1 MNFVLLLIIATALFS
16 VFLNSVT
23 IENVILLILGTIGL
37 SIYIKKNPVQKNY
50 ATYLVIFIV
59 WVSAIFMPSFH
70 LIESIMTSI
79 YTEVTPELNNRVLSF
94 GIKVFFVS
102 CLSIWVDSLF
112 KRQGSKLDAKVIF
125 KPKLVSESFITAFIL
140 GCIALSI
147 FCYSI
152 GLGRMGSEG
161 IALPFHL
168 GGIINFFRSL
178 LVPFL
183 FAIFLEGYLCN
194 NRKLSKK
201 VWGLFIAWCIIEIFA
216 WMSKSVIIRYLLP
229 SFMLL
234 YVYRKPSLGRI
245 VRVLAPF
252 MLFFLFMYPIIEA
265 MRLESGGSLIENYN
279 SAKQKAE
286 ENSEGNPILKPL
298 NRTFMFGMQYAQDVS
313 YIDES
318 DFFDFSKLPLI
329 VANGGAAMY
338 QTVVIDGFPP
348 TAIHSS
354 GTCGIMDPLLHGGKG
369 LVYIIMF
376 LIFLLALYTDR
387 LIQRG
392 YVSIAVI
399 LIQLLLYYNLNEN
412 VSSLYDNNGFP
423 MYMAYGIS
431 IVLAYLL
438 NFKKA
443 RRHVKTKNY

>member
-1 MNFVLLLIIATALFS
+1 MNFVLLILFATALFS

-23 IENVILLILGTIGL
+23 IENVILLILSTIGL
-37 SIYIKKNPVQKNY
+37 AIYIKRNPIQKNY
-50 ATYLVIFIV
+50 ATYMVIFIV
-59 WVSAIFMPSFH
+59 WVSTIVMPSFH
-70 LIESIMTSI
+70 FIESIMTT
-79 YTEVTPELNNRVLSF
+79 YTEVTPALNNRILSF
-94 GIKVFFVS
+94 GIKVFSVS
-102 CLSIWVDSLF
+102 CLSIGVGSLF
-112 KRQGSKLDAKVIF
+112 KRHSRHLDVKVLF
-125 KPKLVSESFITAFIL
+125 KPKLVSESFLTLFFL
-140 GCIALSI
+140 GVIVLSV
-147 FCYSI
+147 FCYII
-152 GLGRMGSEG
+152 GLGKMGSESVV
-161 IALPFHL
+161 LPFHL

-194 NRKLSKK
+194 NRKLPKK
-201 VWGLFIAWCIIEIFA
+201 IWGLFLFWCVIEIFA

-229 SFMLL
+229 SFIIL
-234 YVYRKPSLGRI
+234 YIYRKPSLGSI

-265 MRLESGGSLIENYN
+265 MRLENGGSLIENYN

-298 NRTFMFGMQYAQDVS
+298 NRVFMFGMQYAQDAS

-318 DFFDFSKLPLI
+318 VLFDFSKLPVI
-329 VANGGAAMY
+329 IASGGAARY
-338 QTVVIDGFPP
+338 QTIVIDGYSP

-369 LVYIIMF
+369 LVYII
-376 LIFLLALYTDR
+376 IFFIVLLALYTDR
-387 LIQRG
+387 LIRRG
-392 YVSIAVI
+392 YISIAVI

-423 MYMAYGIS
+423 MYLAYGVS
-431 IVLAYLL
+431 ICLAYLL
-438 NFKKA
+438 NF
-443 RRHVKTKNY
+443 RKTRIIVATNCN